1 MLKSRLLF
9 RSNEF
14 YKIYTFNLKEREFLY
29 ALEKK
34 SSKLEKSWTIVRS
47 SNGAIDMYYHYYYI
61 GRIKIRNGRN
71 WMRFLVTFFEYKY
84 IEGNID
90 EFISNIDNLLIY
102 IEKVLKE
109 K

>member
-1 MLKSRLLF
+1 
-9 RSNEF
+9 
-14 YKIYTFNLKEREFLY
+14 
-29 ALEKK
+29 
-34 SSKLEKSWTIVRS
+34 
-47 SNGAIDMYYHYYYI
+47 
-61 GRIKIRNGRN
+61 
-71 WMRFLVTFFEYKY
+71 MRFLVTFFEYKY